1 MKAQLAEGEP
11 PAPLKDTQK
20 LLALDITFDDSDGAN
35 NANSY
40 KVTMNTIPDFNP
52 IGMHEHFGPP
62 SQTQTKTHL
71 GLASCNLLKEYVNN
85 YPCLREVAILIK
97 KFLAV

>member
-1 MKAQLAEGEP
+1 LAEGEP
-11 PAPLKDTQK
+11 RAPLKESQK

-40 KVTMNTIPDFNP
+40 KASMMNPIIQDFNP
-52 IGMHEHFGPP
+52 MGMHEHFGPP

-71 GLASCNLLKEYVNN
+71 GLASCNLLKDYVNN